1 MIKTALF
8 PGSFDPI
15 TLGHYDIVSRAS
27 LLFDKVVV
35 AIGTNSTKPRFFGV
49 EKCLDMIRTV
59 FEDNPKI
66 EVISYEILTVELCVN
81 LNINYIVRGIRNVS
95 DFEFERSLSEMN
107 RAINPNIETIFLDSR
122 PQYLPISSTIVREI
136 YRNGGDV
143 SAFIPEK
150 ALDFI

>member
-1 MIKTALF
+1 MEKVALF

-15 TLGHYDIVSRAS
+15 TLGHYDIINRAS
-27 LLFDKVVV
+27 RLFDKIVV
-35 AIGTNSTKPRFFGV
+35 AIGVNSTKPRFFGL
-49 EKCLDMIRTV
+49 EKSLDMITCV
-59 FEDNPKI
+59 FEENPKV
-66 EVISYEILTVELCVN
+66 EVISYDILTVDLCAN
-81 LNINYIVRGIRNVS
+81 MNIKYIVRGIRNVS

-107 RAINPNIETIFLDSR
+107 RTINPEIETIFFDSR

-143 SAFIPEK
+143 SNFLPEK